1 VYVVIDLAPVR
12 LGPLA
17 LDGERA
23 LVALA
28 LAALLVAAE
37 LAARRRGGD
46 AEWAWSAV
54 AVGLLVARG
63 AWVAVHPGAFL
74 ARPQEILYVWQGGF
88 LAWVG
93 VAAGAA
99 WALWRARAAGR
110 SIRVLATPALAAA
123 ATTLAA
129 SVVLPTAPSRPA
141 LAEVEV
147 EVVDLAGRPQEVAGW
162 RGRPTVLNLWA
173 TWCGPCRRELPLLID
188 EVGGRDDVRL
198 ALVSQAEA
206 PEVVRGYLEER
217 GLAGN
222 DVWLDRAGALG
233 RAMEAVGLP
242 TTVFLDDEGRV
253 VEVAF
258 GEVSRAR
265 LRAALARIVSPGP
278 GEGGSEAAAA
288 GARADRSAAAEEPG
302 GGAVRTL
309 GGSLAGG

>member
-1 VYVVIDLAPVR
+1 VYVVIDVAPLR

-23 LVALA
+23 LAALA
-28 LAALLVAAE
+28 LAALLLAAE
-37 LAARRRGGD
+37 VAARRRGGD

-54 AVGLLVARG
+54 GIGLLAARA
-63 AWVAVHPGAFL
+63 AWVATHPGAFL
-74 ARPQEILYVWQGGF
+74 ARPHEILYVWQGGF
-88 LAWVG
+88 VAWVG

-110 SIRVLATPALAAA
+110 PARALATPAVAAGA
-123 ATTLAA
+123 AMLVALG
-129 SVVLPTAPSRPA
+129 VLPAAPSRPS
-141 LAEVEV
+141 LAEVDV
-147 EVVDLAGRPQEVAGW
+147 AVVDLAGRSQRVAGW

-188 EVGGRDDVRL
+188 EVGGRGDVRL

-217 GLAGN
+217 GLPGA
-222 DVWLDRAGALG
+222 DVWLDRTGALG

-242 TTVFLDDEGRV
+242 TTVFLDARGRV

-258 GEVSRAR
+258 GELSRAR
-265 LRAALARIVSPGP
+265 LRSALARIAAPGSGEEAAKAAEDGARALPTGP
-278 GEGGSEAAAA
+278 GEEAL
-288 GARADRSAAAEEPG
+288 RAVERSL
-302 GGAVRTL
+302 VR
-309 GGSLAGG
+309 G